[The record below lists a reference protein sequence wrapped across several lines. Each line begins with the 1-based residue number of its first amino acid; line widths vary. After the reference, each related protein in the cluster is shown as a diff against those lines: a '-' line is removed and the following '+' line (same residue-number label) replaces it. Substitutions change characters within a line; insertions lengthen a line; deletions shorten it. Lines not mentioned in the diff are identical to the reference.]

1 MLRDGM
7 HASHHLPTTMAGNEV
22 IPTAMLTPNASL
34 VFFFRFWLP
43 SSSLHLMLL
52 ALPSTRLCLAYSR
65 AIIRVSFPR
74 P

>member
-34 VFFFRFWLP
+34 VFFF
-43 SSSLHLMLL
+43 
-52 ALPSTRLCLAYSR
+52 
-65 AIIRVSFPR
+65 SFLVTVF
-74 P
+74 